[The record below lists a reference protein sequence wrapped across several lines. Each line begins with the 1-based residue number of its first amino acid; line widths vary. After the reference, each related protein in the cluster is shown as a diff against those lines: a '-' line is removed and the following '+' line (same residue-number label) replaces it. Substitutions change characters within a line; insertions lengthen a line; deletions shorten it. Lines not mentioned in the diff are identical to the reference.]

1 MCKKD
6 DRPPHQEVFNCKQ
19 KSRFIFKNLTFKKS
33 LKLFITELD
42 LLYHKP
48 AENLLIPPPGN
59 HPPPVDSPNQIF
71 TPPPPHQ
78 RLIPPPLN
86 NNFHVITQ

>member
-59 HPPPVDSPNQIF
+59 HPPPSRLPTPNFYPTPSPPKVN
-71 TPPPPHQ
+71 PP
-78 RLIPPPLN
+78 
-86 NNFHVITQ
+86 TTK